1 MGPQKNLAV
10 RKRETAAGLS
20 LEVSLAAVTR
30 RIWSLEK
37 PCRLLFQLSFTQ
49 DHHHQCAATVAM
61 MDAVVRAGCDV
72 MNIEDVLD
80 ALPHN

>member
-1 MGPQKNLAV
+1 MEFGKASV
-10 RKRETAAGLS
+10 
-20 LEVSLAAVTR
+20 
-30 RIWSLEK
+30 
-37 PCRLLFQLSFTQ
+37 RLLFQNSFTP

-72 MNIEDVLD
+72 MNTEDVLD